1 MEYDIKKVLCETRI
15 AMEKVYLKY
24 EQKVNN
30 NLSRTQ
36 NTLNAKYRNIIK
48 TRTKNLE
55 KEYQKLD
62 IEIEK
67 SNNYI
72 YDFIQDLICTIQQS
86 LMLEGMKIID
96 YYEISNFNDREKL
109 SGIMWEQQDKLDEL
123 AKKKYKEFKLF
134 IANLQKEMARGN
146 WDNQEAFE
154 LFYNLLAESMDKT
167 YKPMHQSTNMYSDK
181 LKEITNNLSD
191 ELTSICLDL
200 TDKYIFNFSSNFI
213 PGASSTKYSNSEKYS
228 NDFLYFKNNFENNLD
243 VIVNE
248 KVEKFLKELQ
258 MLGDKYSILK
268 KDKDIINH
276 NCKEKLV
283 SFISYIKEF
292 LLYEIK
298 EIFEEKTNSLSADNI
313 SELTLQINKD
323 NLDIPE
329 SVNEELLNDKYL
341 DESYRIR
348 YVESYKTLHDFAI
361 DSGYTLKRYHG
372 SHGIYENEAGKVI
385 PIPQHKIGKG
395 LSIHIQKCIL
405 GLK

>member
-15 AMEKVYLKY
+15 VMEKVYLKY

-36 NTLNAKYRNIIK
+36 NTLNVKYRNIIK

-72 YDFIQDLICTIQQS
+72 CDFIQDLICTIQQS
-86 LMLEGMKIID
+86 LLLEGMKIID

-109 SGIMWEQQDKLDEL
+109 SGVMWEQQDKFDEL
-123 AKKKYKEFKLF
+123 AEKKYKEFKLF
-134 IANLQKEMARGN
+134 IANLQKEMARRN
-146 WDNQEAFE
+146 WDDHESFE

-167 YKPMHQSTNMYSDK
+167 YKPMRQSTTMYADK
-181 LKEITNNLSD
+181 LKEISNNLSD
-191 ELTSICLDL
+191 ELTSISLDL
-200 TDKYIFNFSSNFI
+200 ADKYIYDISSNFKSK
-213 PGASSTKYSNSEKYS
+213 ASSTNYSNSGKYS

-243 VIVNE
+243 MIVNE
-248 KVEKFLKELQ
+248 KIEKILKELP

-268 KDKDIINH
+268 KDKGIINH
-276 NCKEKLV
+276 NCKEKLFG
-283 SFISYIKEF
+283 FISYMKEF
-292 LLYEIK
+292 LVYEIK
-298 EIFEEKTNSLSADNI
+298 EIFEEKTNSLSIDN
-313 SELTLQINKD
+313 STELVVQINKD
-323 NLDIPE
+323 NLDVHK

-341 DESYRIR
+341 DKSYRIR
-348 YVESYKTLHDFAI
+348 HIDSYKTLHDFAI

-395 LSIHIQKCIL
+395 LSIHIQKCII
-405 GLK
+405 GIK